1 MKVIKQTFK
10 SQIRKCWGFPQ
21 KSSALFSLKIH
32 FNKKWKAFWLQTG
45 IFGWEV
51 LGLQHFQF
59 FLFSFF
65 FLTENRHLLPHWKVN
80 PFFRQSHSPFL
91 ILVET
96 IPMRF
101 FLYFPGAHSCFS
113 QVSSLAGQQFPSPV
127 CPSLLSPGPSLSLT
141 APSPAQKPGWVAPA
155 GGKPRSH
162 SVPVSPGQHP
172 DTRRCS
178 G

>member
-1 MKVIKQTFK
+1 ML
-10 SQIRKCWGFPQ
+10 GFPTEIL
-21 KSSALFSLKIH
+21 SSFLSKDSFQQEMESFLASDRY
-32 FNKKWKAFWLQTG
+32 FWLG
-45 IFGWEV
+45 SFGSPT
-51 LGLQHFQF
+51 LSI

-172 DTRRCS
+172 DTRWCS